1 MKNKEVAII
10 GVGLNLPMAKT
21 KEEYWENIKSGV
33 YSIKDLPKN
42 RKLDYDLFYKYNNYL
57 PYYKKEYLKMGYLDE
72 IDKFDYK
79 FFGMTKLEA
88 RVMCPVHRLWLKTSW
103 HALEDAGY
111 SKSDLNN
118 KKVGIFLGIDDDYKF
133 KDQVIRIESANTIKV
148 ALLGS
153 HPPMAANRLSYF
165 LNTKGPCVAIDTA
178 CSSSLTAIHY
188 ACESLYNKE
197 CDIAVAGGAHL
208 VNFKAAKQHSGLGIE
223 NTDQIYRVFDEN
235 SNGFIEGEGA
245 AAVVLKSLNK
255 AVKDNDNIQAKIVC
269 SNINSNGRSS
279 TVVATDSESQI
290 DLLTNAWRRNKINPE
305 DIVYFEAHGTGTK
318 VGDPREIEAINKS
331 FKEFTPKK
339 RICAVGS
346 GKANIGH
353 LFHTAGVAGLIK
365 CVLLLKNREMPHIIN
380 LEKVNENIRME
391 DSAIYLNTKSEKINN
406 KRKSLKCAINSF
418 GISGTNCH
426 MVIANWD
433 SFNNKKTRNKDRGR
447 LLFVSAMSKDQL
459 LMLIKSYKDFI
470 LNNDVNLDDFCF
482 TANVG
487 RDKYKNIV
495 IILFENK
502 EDLISKFTKIINSFD
517 LESKYK
523 KVFYFSKGNKNNL
536 EVFCN
541 TDTLGK
547 NNSEIKDANQLL
559 LKYIN
564 NKKNINNL
572 IDVVKLY
579 VSDTDIDW
587 GKMYKKNCKRI
598 SIPLY
603 PYAENRCW
611 LEPRLN

>member
-1 MKNKEVAII
+1 
-10 GVGLNLPMAKT
+10 
-21 KEEYWENIKSGV
+21 
-33 YSIKDLPKN
+33 
-42 RKLDYDLFYKYNNYL
+42 
-57 PYYKKEYLKMGYLDE
+57 
-72 IDKFDYK
+72 
-79 FFGMTKLEA
+79 
-88 RVMCPVHRLWLKTSW
+88 
-103 HALEDAGY
+103 
-111 SKSDLNN
+111 
-118 KKVGIFLGIDDDYKF
+118 
-133 KDQVIRIESANTIKV
+133 
-148 ALLGS
+148 
-153 HPPMAANRLSYF
+153 
-165 LNTKGPCVAIDTA
+165 
-178 CSSSLTAIHY
+178 
-188 ACESLYNKE
+188 
-197 CDIAVAGGAHL
+197 
-208 VNFKAAKQHSGLGIE
+208 
-223 NTDQIYRVFDEN
+223 
-235 SNGFIEGEGA
+235 
-245 AAVVLKSLNK
+245 
-255 AVKDNDNIQAKIVC
+255 
-269 SNINSNGRSS
+269 
-279 TVVATDSESQI
+279 
-290 DLLTNAWRRNKINPE
+290 
-305 DIVYFEAHGTGTK
+305 
-318 VGDPREIEAINKS
+318 
-331 FKEFTPKK
+331 
-339 RICAVGS
+339 
-346 GKANIGH
+346 
-353 LFHTAGVAGLIK
+353 
-365 CVLLLKNREMPHIIN
+365 
-380 LEKVNENIRME
+380 ME

-447 LLFVSAMSKDQL
+447 LLFVSAMSKEQL
-459 LMLIKSYKDFI
+459 LMLIKMYKDFI

-482 TANVG
+482 TADVG

-587 GKMYKKNCKRI
+587 SKMYKKNCKRI